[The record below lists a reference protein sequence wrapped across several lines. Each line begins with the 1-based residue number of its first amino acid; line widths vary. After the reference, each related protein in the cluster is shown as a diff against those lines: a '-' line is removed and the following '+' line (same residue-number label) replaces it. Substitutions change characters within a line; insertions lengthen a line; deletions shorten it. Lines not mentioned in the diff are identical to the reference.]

1 MNNNKET
8 SNKAY
13 DVIIVGGGLSG
24 LSSAYFIKKKYP
36 QLSLLIIEAR
46 ERIGISKFYLIIY
59 LVIKLILFYTNPGGR
74 TQTIELKTSKSSNK
88 KSKWDIGGQW
98 ICDNQT
104 NITKLLKDLK
114 IETYRQH
121 KTGKKVL
128 EVNNKLITYNSSIPS
143 VSLSSLI
150 DLKWIVTKFNI
161 GSRRLN
167 PIFPFQNLLL
177 AHHLDSVNFDQY
189 LYSNSLSSTSRAIME
204 AGIKS
209 IYGCESNQLNA
220 LYALTNAK
228 SIGDGTFET
237 MADLAQDK
245 RVKGGTQQISERL
258 LEYILELDL
267 SFLPSDTMNRKINN
281 RVLIDTQVIEISQNE
296 YNKDGEKVCV
306 LTTKNT
312 RTGQIDKYI
321 GKKVIS
327 SIPLNQYVN
336 IKFEPDL
343 PMYKKNVFNN
353 VHSGNLTKFVIT
365 YEKPFWRD
373 KGYSGEVISDGS
385 ILNLNEDVFNQFYEN
400 ESGKLTFNKQFPSI
414 GPIVC
419 MYDATNC
426 DDEPALVGFLAG
438 RSSIEWADVDSIL
451 RKNEIIDSIV
461 RYFGDEEAR
470 NYVDFSGKL

>member
-1 MNNNKET
+1 
-8 SNKAY
+8 
-13 DVIIVGGGLSG
+13 
-24 LSSAYFIKKKYP
+24 
-36 QLSLLIIEAR
+36 
-46 ERIGISKFYLIIY
+46 
-59 LVIKLILFYTNPGGR
+59 
-74 TQTIELKTSKSSNK
+74 
-88 KSKWDIGGQW
+88 
-98 ICDNQT
+98 
-104 NITKLLKDLK
+104 
-114 IETYRQH
+114 
-121 KTGKKVL
+121 L
-128 EVNNKLITYNSSIPS
+128 EVNNKLIKYNSNIPH

-189 LYSNSLSSTSRAIME
+189 LYSNSLSSTSRAILE

-209 IYGCESNQLNA
+209 IFGCESNQLNA

-245 RVKGGTQQISERL
+245 RVRGGTQQISEKL
-258 LEYILELDL
+258 LEYILEFDL
-267 SFLPSDTMNRKINN
+267 SFISSDNNRKVMN
-281 RVLIDTQVIEISQNE
+281 RVLLDTQVIEISQNE

-312 RTGQIDKYI
+312 RTGQIEKYI
-321 GKKVIS
+321 SKKVIS

-365 YEKPFWRD
+365 YEKAFWRE
-373 KGYSGEVISDGS
+373 KGFSGEVVSDGS
-385 ILNLNEDVFNQFYEN
+385 ILSLNEDKFNQFYEKD
-400 ESGKLTFNKQFPSI
+400 SAKLTFNKQFPSV

-419 MYDATNC
+419 MYDATSY
-426 DDEPALVGFLAG
+426 DDEPALVGFLGG

-451 RKNEIIDSIV
+451 RKNEIIDAIV

-470 NYVDFSGKL
+470 NYVDFSGIFIKLIGIFQLFLNMKL